1 MFIVNL
7 CFGYLCT
14 ANNITVLEPKGD
26 NKPYDFVIE
35 LDGKFKK
42 IQVKTSRAIKNGAP
56 IFHIG
61 KTTGYKK
68 EIPYTK
74 EDVDYF
80 FFYDLINNAYALVP
94 FEDMP
99 SGCKI
104 QLRNQKAKINHPS
117 IKYFDDYDLL
127 K

>member
-1 MFIVNL
+1 MNTKDIGLIGEMYFV
-7 CFGYLCT
+7 YLCT

-80 FFYDLINNAYALVP
+80 FFYDLILP
-94 FEDMP
+94 FDSASVE
-99 SGCKI
+99 
-104 QLRNQKAKINHPS
+104 
-117 IKYFDDYDLL
+117 
-127 K
+127 